1 MNRSAGNHQLQ
12 GTSSMKTW
20 FVACCVAA
28 LASLGSAHASTVLIT
43 GSDRGLGLEFVKQY
57 AARGD
62 TVIATCRH
70 PEKATD
76 LQALA
81 AAKKNVI
88 VETLDVGDDANIRT
102 LAAKYHGTPIDVLIN
117 NAGVLGA
124 HDDQTLGTFSRKAFQ
139 EVMDINAFA
148 PLAVS
153 EAFRDNIIAS
163 KDKKILAVTSG
174 AGSISRSGGMP
185 KGPYYY
191 RMSKAALNMGMQALG
206 ADLRDQG
213 VVVAVVSPG
222 ATDTDMFTAFSK
234 DYGVKFRSN
243 TPEHSV
249 TGMIGVIDKL
259 DQKQAAQGILNFDG
273 TVTSW

>member
-1 MNRSAGNHQLQ
+1 
-12 GTSSMKTW
+12 MKS
-20 FVACCVAA
+20 FFLSGCVA
-28 LASLGSAHASTVLIT
+28 LLSLFGCAQAATALIT
-43 GSDRGLGLEFVKQY
+43 GSDRGLGLEFVRQY

-70 PEKATD
+70 PEKATE

-81 AAKKNVI
+81 ADKKNVV
-88 VETLDVGDDANIRT
+88 VETLDVSDDANIRT
-102 LAAKYHGTPIDVLIN
+102 LAVKYRGKPIDVLIN

-124 HDDQTLGTFSRKAFQ
+124 HDDQTLGTFARKGFQ

-153 EAFRDNIIAS
+153 EAFRGNVIAS

-206 ADLRDQG
+206 ADLREQG
-213 VVVAVVSPG
+213 VAVAVVSPG
-222 ATDTDMFTAFSK
+222 ATDTDMFTAFTK

-243 TPEHSV
+243 TPAQSV
-249 TGMIGVIDKL
+249 TGMVNVIDKL